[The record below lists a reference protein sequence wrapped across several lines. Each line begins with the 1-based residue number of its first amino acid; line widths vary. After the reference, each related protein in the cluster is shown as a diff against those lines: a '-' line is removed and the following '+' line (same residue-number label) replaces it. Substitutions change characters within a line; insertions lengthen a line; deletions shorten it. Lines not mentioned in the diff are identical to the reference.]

1 MTPDRTTVTLKD
13 IKAFLQQFNC
23 QVPKTR
29 LKEVFNEANN
39 RNIGELSFDGFASL
53 CQILTYDGTVY
64 YTLIQLILNPN
75 IIEFPVF
82 VAQIYHT
89 FFKKYS
95 TDEMIISLADFREFL
110 LQQDDTKAFNDSSF
124 MMATFMRE
132 FVRDPRHSVVADQ
145 DSEGFFTAKEFIS
158 YLFSHHNQL
167 FDPQHKVVNQDMN
180 QPLSHYWIA
189 SSHNTLVFSFIFK

>member
-82 VAQIYHT
+82 VA
-89 FFKKYS
+89 
-95 TDEMIISLADFREFL
+95 
-110 LQQDDTKAFNDSSF
+110 
-124 MMATFMRE
+124 
-132 FVRDPRHSVVADQ
+132 
-145 DSEGFFTAKEFIS
+145 
-158 YLFSHHNQL
+158 
-167 FDPQHKVVNQDMN
+167 
-180 QPLSHYWIA
+180 
-189 SSHNTLVFSFIFK
+189 